1 MSSPLP
7 AACIRRGSPG
17 RAELLWVSGTSTG
30 ELITTLTKP
39 AHRPSVAA
47 CRVGFAV
54 DVVVDALLVS
64 RWVTW

>member
-1 MSSPLP
+1 
-7 AACIRRGSPG
+7 
-17 RAELLWVSGTSTG
+17 LLWVSGTSTG